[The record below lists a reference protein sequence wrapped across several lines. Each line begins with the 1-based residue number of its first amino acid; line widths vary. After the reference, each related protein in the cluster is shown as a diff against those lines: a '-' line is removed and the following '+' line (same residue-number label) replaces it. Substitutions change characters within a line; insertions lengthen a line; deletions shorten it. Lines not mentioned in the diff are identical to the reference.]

1 MGLRDLIANGVA
13 LADQLTADLQPT
25 IRWSAW
31 LGNDGFGGNEY
42 AQAVDVPAIVEL
54 KQKLVRNAAGEEVM
68 SSHAITILRP
78 LPDTQATGRVNPI
91 DTRDRIVLSDGTT
104 GVIINV
110 EGFQD
115 SKTQGTYFSQVWLA
129 NG

>member
-1 MGLRDLIANGVA
+1 MGLRDLIASGVA
-13 LADQLTADLQPT
+13 LADRLTADLQPV

-31 LGNDGFGGNEY
+31 LGNDGFGGSEY
-42 AQAVDVPAIVEL
+42 AAAVDVPAIVEL

-78 LPDTQATGRVNPI
+78 LPDTQAPGRINPI